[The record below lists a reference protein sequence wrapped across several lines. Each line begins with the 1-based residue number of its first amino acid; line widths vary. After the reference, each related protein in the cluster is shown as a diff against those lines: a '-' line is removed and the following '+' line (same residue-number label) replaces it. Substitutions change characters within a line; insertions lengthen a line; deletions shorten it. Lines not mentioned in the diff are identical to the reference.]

1 MDNHL
6 RDIDNNILKI
16 SSDDVIDPS
25 SGNPITSMLGGGGGS
40 VDVFNGLSSTSTTM
54 ALSAKQGNVLKSMV
68 DAKQDAIADLEEI
81 RSNASLGA
89 TALQEEQFK
98 GTYSKPSGGIPKS
111 DLASAVQTSLGKA
124 DTALQE
130 HQDITGKADKATT
143 LSGYGIGDAYTK
155 SEVDTELGKKA
166 DKVLVNTTMPSGGF
180 LPNVK
185 YNLGVITGSRTFA
198 LATPTDEAIKNEY
211 MFEFAT
217 GATPPTITW
226 PSVRWGYNLYPL
238 IEADKSYQVSIENGL
253 AIIVEF

>member
-6 RDIDNNILKI
+6 RDIGNNILKI

-25 SGNPITSMLGGGGGS
+25 SGNPITSMLGGGGGGGS

-54 ALSAKQGNVLKSMV
+54 ALSAKQGNVLKGMV

-81 RSNASLGA
+81 RSNARLGA
-89 TALQEEQFK
+89 
-98 GTYSKPSGGIPKS
+98 
-111 DLASAVQTSLGKA
+111 
-124 DTALQE
+124 TALQE

-166 DKVLVNTTMPSGGF
+166 DKVLVSTSMPSGGF

-185 YNLGVITGSRTFA
+185 YNLGVITGSRTFT